1 MFGMMLG
8 TLKRAK
14 QQVDTSVESD
24 SMKKRLELEKKLKD
38 KLDGEKKVLQ
48 IRSER
53 EREVRDLRMNIQKKE
68 EEISSADAIV
78 SRTVLYPFSVTSL
91 S

>member
-78 SRTVLYPFSVTSL
+78 SRIVLYPFSVTSL